1 MYIIAKLYIDIFP
14 QYVKLEMPAGMSME
28 LNLGQRYGPSRIG
41 LTASTVLF
49 DFNPSISA
57 N

>member
-41 LTASTVLF
+41 LTASTFLF